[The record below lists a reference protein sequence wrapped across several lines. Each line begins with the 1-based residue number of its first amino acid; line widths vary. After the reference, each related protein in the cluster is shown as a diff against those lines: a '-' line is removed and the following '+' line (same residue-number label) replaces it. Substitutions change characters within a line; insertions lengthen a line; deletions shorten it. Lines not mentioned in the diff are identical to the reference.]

1 DGEEPPRRHRR
12 GQAPRRVRRHRP
24 GRFSGQGTGRG
35 TRPSR
40 RVTVNNR
47 LSTTCS
53 RGSRSGANVTPV
65 LRPCRSTGKK
75 HPQGT
80 PTIGFPP
87 TETLLSP
94 QVRSVGSFRV
104 HLPGRSRWPNP
115 LPSTPTRTP
124 MGDRPRCPPHRWA
137 PRPPW
142 APSPPTS
149 SRPQENP
156 MRERASHT
164 HPAVPQPVSV
174 ALALVLVTTACS
186 AGETTAGEHAP
197 EGELVVFA
205 AASLLDVFEELAEEF
220 EAEHPGVE
228 VTFNF
233 AGSSELAVQINSGA
247 PADVL
252 ATANTHTMAQVVEE
266 GGLDKEW
273 ADDHGA
279 DGVVFAVNTLQIAV

>member
-53 RGSRSGANVTPV
+53 RGSRSGTNVTPV

-115 LPSTPTRTP
+115 LPSTPPRTP
-124 MGDRPRCPPHRWA
+124 
-137 PRPPW
+137 
-142 APSPPTS
+142 
-149 SRPQENP
+149 
-156 MRERASHT
+156 
-164 HPAVPQPVSV
+164 
-174 ALALVLVTTACS
+174 L
-186 AGETTAGEHAP
+186 
-197 EGELVVFA
+197 
-205 AASLLDVFEELAEEF
+205 
-220 EAEHPGVE
+220 
-228 VTFNF
+228 
-233 AGSSELAVQINSGA
+233 GA
-247 PADVL
+247 PAEVPAPSVCTS
-252 ATANTHTMAQVVEE
+252 ATVSAEPTNIIQTPGEPHACARLPHAPGSTTTGL
-266 GGLDKEW
+266 GGPGTGFG
-273 ADDHGA
+273 DHRLFGRGDHRGGA
-279 DGVVFAVNTLQIAV
+279 RPRRRTRRLCRSIPSGRLRRTRRGVRGRASRCRGDLQFRRQQ